1 MDSLP
6 LNLLF
11 VSAMDSLPLNLL
23 FRWIHIGTAIVILGG
38 SVFLRFVLMPAAKD
52 LPEAEHDALRE
63 RLMSRWRKIVGIGIG
78 LFLVSGFYNYL
89 VVMMPQHKGDKLY
102 NALLGTKILL
112 AFGVF
117 FLASALTGRAAAFE
131 TIRKNS
137 KKWLLITILLATAIV
152 IISGY
157 LKVALPPTSKA

>member
-1 MDSLP
+1 MDRLP
-6 LNLLF
+6 L
-11 VSAMDSLPLNLL
+11 DLL

-52 LPEAEHDALRE
+52 LPDAEHDALRE
-63 RLMSRWRKIVGIGIG
+63 RLMGRWRKIVGIGIG
-78 LFLVSGFYNYL
+78 LFLISGFYNYL